1 MSPECPATLPAG
13 VQEEGPG
20 TGWRP
25 ALGTGSLVGATSS
38 IGTSTRPWSL
48 SSQGAPREAQP
59 QGEQLNHPARWRSVL
74 NPAQSWPA
82 LVSSLPALSL
92 EDGPWEGLIQRC
104 GSKHLG
110 CKVTWSSGV
119 SVPHG
124 REQEEGATRECKGS
138 RQLGLGAGV
147 LMLNL
152 PYGPSTN
159 AVTSDT
165 QRESRGRP
173 ELPDLLP

>member
-1 MSPECPATLPAG
+1 M
-13 VQEEGPG
+13 QEEGPG